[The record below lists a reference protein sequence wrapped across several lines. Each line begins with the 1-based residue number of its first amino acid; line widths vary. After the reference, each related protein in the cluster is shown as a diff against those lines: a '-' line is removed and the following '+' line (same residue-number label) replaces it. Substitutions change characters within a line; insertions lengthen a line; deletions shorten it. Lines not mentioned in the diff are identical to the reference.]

1 MSVSRGRLLWQEQRR
16 KNSRFERQTGLVSF
30 ALEIAE
36 INNCMDTPHQVPDQ
50 NPNRGDGPWQS
61 IRLAF
66 GALLL
71 ILGGLGLM
79 LLDGNNHT
87 STARSTIVRTQ

>member
-1 MSVSRGRLLWQEQRR
+1 LAFG
-16 KNSRFERQTGLVSF
+16 
-30 ALEIAE
+30 IAE
-36 INNCMDTPHQVPDQ
+36 INKQLCMDTPNQVPDHH
-50 NPNRGDGPWQS
+50 PGRSDGPWQS

-87 STARSTIVRTQ
+87 STARSTVSRTQ

>member
-1 MSVSRGRLLWQEQRR
+1 MSVSRGGLLWQEQRPEQISIR
-16 KNSRFERQTGLVSF
+16 TSGLRRMRLGS
-30 ALEIAE
+30 LKIDSH
-36 INNCMDTPHQVPDQ
+36 MDAPQQVPDQ

-71 ILGGLGLM
+71 IVGGPGLM

-87 STARSTIVRTQ
+87 TTARSTVSRTQ